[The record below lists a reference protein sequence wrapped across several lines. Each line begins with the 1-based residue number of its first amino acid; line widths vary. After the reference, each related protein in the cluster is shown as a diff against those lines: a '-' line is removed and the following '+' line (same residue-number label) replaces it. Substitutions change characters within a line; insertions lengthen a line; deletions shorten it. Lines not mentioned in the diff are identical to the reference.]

1 MRTRDLP
8 TPRPG
13 LYPLGRA
20 ASLNKAMKSSGDFF
34 LLSQPFFQNGYH
46 PQPTPGFKGQACPMP
61 GRPDPRSPP
70 GPRGLLPGPAGP
82 SSFQF
87 QPRHQTVDWRR
98 FSAIDVERVA
108 RELDVMTLQET
119 ITGVTFCNLDTE
131 RCAHCQQPVD
141 PVLLKVLKLAQL
153 TIEYLLHS
161 QDWLSGSVALLEEQ
175 LQRALDQREGAQR
188 ELGRQAQELKGLRD
202 QSRRNRKMIA
212 TQQLLLQAGANNY
225 HKCHLCEKTFLNYSY
240 LQAHIQRRHVE
251 ATEAE
256 RQKKKQVEQME
267 DGLEELRVK
276 LKRTQSQLDAER
288 EDEKRRRAQESEQ
301 AYQREEEAKRE
312 FDKWKEEER
321 TKLHQEIDSLRQ
333 LFLTEFRD
341 ITSKNSSLEGK
352 LQALQSQK
360 MKESNLGTLQD
371 DNYEDRQRQVKE
383 LQAMREKTEQQLKGE
398 NERLRATLSR
408 DQKKATDHFHSQL
421 LTLNTQLREQAKVIK
436 SQEEVIKKMSLRKT
450 KVIQPASKAANE
462 KEESTEEE
470 LEDSLDRKQQVLEAL
485 RSNPNLLKQFRPI
498 LEETLE
504 EKLESMGVKRG
515 TKRISAQTH
524 QNLGFLIKTQQE
536 HKAKKFPEL
545 LSLRESLGREVSR
558 KARQRQK
565 NEETGS
571 HPPGVVS
578 GHLYS
583 PIPSHRKTAT
593 PVSSRKNPLAS
604 RQATPKPRTSR
615 MEVPSQPPRP
625 TPRRKVSGPAG
636 LSETPK
642 PAPEPAPRRRA
653 YSTTTL
659 PGPPA
664 LQLSTPPFSSEG
676 DSDGSDARRGSP
688 GLTRP
693 ERLQP
698 AQPSSSRLETR
709 VESEWSWSDTDTS
722 DGKAI
727 RPTGAGVDKMAPS
740 GTLVLSIAQ
749 NLERQLSTPGRKPA
763 GGVRLFPAAHTG
775 LLKTSSSVKKPQL
788 SAEDSDLEISSLED
802 ITQDLDLGPK
812 GGRPLLPRSE
822 PGVRRGGDSMS
833 SQATSVWTSDSAR
846 AAGW

>member
-1 MRTRDLP
+1 
-8 TPRPG
+8 
-13 LYPLGRA
+13 
-20 ASLNKAMKSSGDFF
+20 
-34 LLSQPFFQNGYH
+34 
-46 PQPTPGFKGQACPMP
+46 MP
-61 GRPDPRSPP
+61 GHPAPRSPP
-70 GPRGLLPGPAGP
+70 GPRGPPGGLLPGP
-82 SSFQF
+82 FQF
-87 QPRHQTVDWRR
+87 QPRRQSVDWRR
-98 FSAIDVERVA
+98 LSAIDVERVA

-119 ITGVTFCNLDTE
+119 ITGVTFCNLDAE

-175 LQRALDQREGAQR
+175 LRSALDQREGAQR

-202 QSRRNRKMIA
+202 QSRRRKKMIA
-212 TQQLLLQAGANNY
+212 TQQLLLQAGVNNY
-225 HKCHLCEKTFLNYSY
+225 HKCHLCDKTFLNYSY

-251 ATEAE
+251 VTEAE

-276 LKRTQSQLDAER
+276 LKRTESQLEAER

-301 AYQREEEAKRE
+301 AHQREEEAKRE

-333 LFLTEFRD
+333 LFLSEFRD

-360 MKESNLGTLQD
+360 PKESNLGTLQD
-371 DNYEDRQRQVKE
+371 DGNEDRRRQEKELRALREKAEQQKMEWKRKMKE
-383 LQAMREKTEQQLKGE
+383 LQGEHLAEKEELKGE

-408 DQKKATDHFHSQL
+408 DQKKATDHFHSQM
-421 LTLNTQLREQAKVIK
+421 LTLNNQLREQAKVIK

-450 KVIQPASKAANE
+450 KVIQHVSKAANE

-515 TKRISAQTH
+515 TKGISAQALR
-524 QNLGFLIKTQQE
+524 NLGFLIKTQQE

-545 LSLRESLGREVSR
+545 LSLRERLGREVSG

-565 NEETGS
+565 NEDIVS
-571 HPPGVVS
+571 QPPSIVS
-578 GHLYS
+578 DHFLS
-583 PIPSHRKTAT
+583 PAVSHRETAT
-593 PVSSRKNPLAS
+593 LVSSWKSPSAS
-604 RQATPKPRTSR
+604 RQTTPKPRTAR
-615 MEVPSQPPRP
+615 MEAQSEPPRP
-625 TPRRKVSGPAG
+625 TPRRKVSGPAR
-636 LSETPK
+636 LPESPR
-642 PAPEPAPRRRA
+642 PAPKPAPRRRTH
-653 YSTTTL
+653 STTTL
-659 PGPPA
+659 PGSPA
-664 LQLSTPPFSSEG
+664 LQLSTSPFSSEG

-688 GLTRP
+688 GMTRP
-693 ERLQP
+693 QRLRQ
-698 AQPSSSRLETR
+698 AQPPSRLETR
-709 VESEWSWSDTDTS
+709 VESEWSLSDTDAS

-727 RPTGAGVDKMAPS
+727 HHTGAGVDKMSPS
-740 GTLVLSIAQ
+740 GTVVLSMAQ

-763 GGVRLFPAAHTG
+763 GGVRLFPTSPVG

-812 GGRPLLPRSE
+812 AERPSLPRSE
-822 PGVRRGGDSMS
+822 LGARHRGDSMS

-846 AAGW
+846 VAGW